1 MVIFPKDPISQQANS
16 EKLDQFGLFN
26 IVDSLSGGNVLKWE
40 EVLKLE
46 NSTVLFKMAM
56 MAQKAQYEHRYNE
69 IAKRKING
77 STVSK

>member
-1 MVIFPKDPISQQANS
+1 M
-16 EKLDQFGLFN
+16 G
-26 IVDSLSGGNVLKWE
+26 